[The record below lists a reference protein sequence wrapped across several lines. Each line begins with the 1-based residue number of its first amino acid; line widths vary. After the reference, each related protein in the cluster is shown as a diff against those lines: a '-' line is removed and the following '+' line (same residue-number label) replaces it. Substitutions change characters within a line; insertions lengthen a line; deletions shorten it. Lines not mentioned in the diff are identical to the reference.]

1 MKNAILR
8 KILRVVSSPIL
19 NRIKPMEGLHKGA
32 ECYIFGDG
40 HSLKFAS
47 LGHLSDRIGIAVGV
61 VPARS
66 DFSLSDTRY
75 WILPEP
81 FFFWPFSPKG
91 RYPSRNNR
99 RIIQKF
105 YNPKTFVPDST
116 KRLLSVTNF
125 PWGFKR
131 NTYYFLDF
139 FPGFRGLLG
148 DVKGTGRFAGSVNAS
163 ISLAIYLGFKRAYLV
178 GFDYTH
184 NPPMAKHW
192 YEYGEPE
199 GVDLVDYNRDFFKT
213 MSNEIELI
221 TVTLEDQDTF
231 LPSITYKELTG
242 EDLVYKENFELLRPD
257 QLKALSAWPD
267 YSVFPTD

>member
-1 MKNAILR
+1 MKMVMIRKFLR
-8 KILRVVSSPIL
+8 LVSFPIL
-19 NRIKPMEGLHKGA
+19 SRIRSLEGIHEGA

-40 HSLKFAS
+40 HSLKFVS
-47 LGHLSDRIGIAVGV
+47 LGHLSDRIGIAVSA

-66 DFSLSDTRY
+66 DFNLSDTRY
-75 WILPEP
+75 WVMPEP
-81 FFFWPFSPKG
+81 LFFWPFSQKG
-91 RYPSRNNR
+91 RYPSRHHR
-99 RIIQKF
+99 RVFQKF
-105 YNPKTFVPDST
+105 YNPKTFVPVST
-116 KRLLSVTNF
+116 KKLLSVTNF
-125 PWGFKR
+125 PWGLNR
-131 NTYYFLDF
+131 NTFYFLDS
-139 FPGFRGLLG
+139 FPGVRGLLG
-148 DVKGTGRFAGSVNAS
+148 DIKGKERFAGSINAS
-163 ISLAIYLGFKRAYLV
+163 VSLAIYLGFKRAYLV

-242 EDLVYKENFELLRPD
+242 EDLVYKENFELLNSD
-257 QLKALSAWPD
+257 QLRSLSAWHD
-267 YSVFPTD
+267 YSVYPTD